1 MSQNLAVQSTA
12 PINQLRTWIAEQGL
26 DAFIV
31 SQPHNRSYLT
41 GWFNEDTE
49 GSGYAL
55 VDQQAQIVLTN
66 TLYKEVAER
75 EAAGWQVL
83 IPEGEK
89 REYAVT
95 FATLAQ
101 KHGWKKIG
109 FESKHIT
116 YWEYEK
122 LSSAADGAYTLQS
135 FEESAV
141 SELRQVKQDNELELL
156 KRAIAITDETFK
168 HLCEWIQPGMT
179 EKEVQWEILRHMVS
193 LGADEQAFE
202 SIVASGPNASMPH
215 AHASERRIQR
225 GEFITIDMG
234 ARYKGY
240 CADMT
245 RTICLGEVASPRMR
259 ELYDAV
265 LKAMKTCE
273 AGLHAGITGRDGD
286 TLARNVLEQ
295 AGLAEYYVHG
305 TGHGV
310 GLQVHEGPGM
320 SPRVPEDMVLPLG
333 SVVTVEPGVYIP
345 GWSGVRV
352 EDCVLIKENG
362 CEVLTQSPTELVISR

>member
-1 MSQNLAVQSTA
+1 MSQNLAVRSTA

-75 EAAGWQVL
+75 EAAGWQVM
-83 IPEGEK
+83 IPEDEK

-122 LSSAADGAYTLQS
+122 LSSAADGAYTLQP
-135 FEESAV
+135 FEESVV

-245 RTICLGEVASPRMR
+245 RTICLGEPAEPRMR

-310 GLQVHEGPGM
+310 GLQVHEGPGL